1 MRRIFGIAGAMLL
14 VLFLLVPAVLAAE
27 PGERG
32 WVLVSVNGDVTVPA
46 GDTAETV
53 VVINGTATIA
63 GSSTTVVVINGRAEL
78 TGATV
83 ESLVAI
89 SSQVDIGAGT
99 TVNGDVRYLDSTVTQ
114 AADAQVTGSVR
125 DVTGDLAVFGAVI
138 VSAFFLL
145 WLGFALA
152 AVVAALVLA
161 GLAARQVRAAE
172 AIISREPGI
181 ALVAGIAGTF
191 LPILLIVALFVTVVG
206 APLGFAILFG
216 VWPFLAFVGYLVAAI
231 WVGDWILARTSPG
244 VHRERPYLASII
256 GLLVLA
262 VLTIVP
268 LVGAIATLF
277 GFGAVLVLAW
287 RVFRAPSVG
296 ATAAPTATPATLPS

>member
-1 MRRIFGIAGAMLL
+1 MRRIIGIAGAMLI
-14 VLFLLVPAVLAAE
+14 VLFTMVPAVLAAE
-27 PGERG
+27 MPHDG
-32 WVLVSVNGDVTVPA
+32 WVLWSTGGDVSVAA
-46 GDTAETV
+46 GEHADA
-53 VVINGTATIA
+53 VIVIDGTATIA
-63 GSSTTVVVINGRAEL
+63 GEVNSLIVVSGRAEL

-99 TVNGDVRYLDSTVTQ
+99 TVLGDVRYLDSTVTQ
-114 AADAQVTGSVR
+114 APDAQVTGRVS
-125 DVTGDLAVFGAVI
+125 DLTGDFAVFGAVL

-145 WLGFALA
+145 WVGFVLA

-161 GLAARQVRAAE
+161 ALAARQVRAAE
-172 AIISREPGI
+172 TIISREPGV

-244 VHRERPYLASII
+244 VHRERPYLASVI
-256 GLLVLA
+256 GMVVLG
-262 VLTIVP
+262 VLNIVP
-268 LVGAIATLF
+268 FVAMLATLF
-277 GFGAVLVLAW
+277 GYGAVLVLAW
-287 RVFRAPSVG
+287 RIFRAPTVG
-296 ATAAPTATPATLPS
+296 ATAAPAATPAPMPS

>member
-1 MRRIFGIAGAMLL
+1 MRRIVGIAGAMLI
-14 VLFLLVPAVLAAE
+14 VLFTMVPAVLAAE
-27 PGERG
+27 MPNDG
-32 WVLVSVNGDVTVPA
+32 WVLWSTGGDVSVAA
-46 GDTAETV
+46 GEHADA
-53 VVINGTATIA
+53 VIVIDGTATIA
-63 GSSTTVVVINGRAEL
+63 GEVNSLIVVSGRAEL

-99 TVNGDVRYLDSTVTQ
+99 TVLGDVRYLDSTVTQ
-114 AADAQVTGSVR
+114 APDARVTGRVS
-125 DVTGDLAVFGAVI
+125 DLTGDFAVFGAVL

-145 WLGFALA
+145 WVGFVLA

-161 GLAARQVRAAE
+161 ALAARQVRAAE
-172 AIISREPGI
+172 TIISREPGV

-231 WVGDWILARTSPG
+231 WVGDWILVRTSPG
-244 VHRERPYLASII
+244 VHRERPYLASVI
-256 GLLVLA
+256 GMVVLG
-262 VLTIVP
+262 VLNIVP
-268 LVGAIATLF
+268 FVAMLATLF

-287 RVFRAPSVG
+287 RVFRAPTVG
-296 ATAAPTATPATLPS
+296 ATAAPAATPAPMPS

>member
-1 MRRIFGIAGAMLL
+1 MRRIIGIAGAMLI
-14 VLFLLVPAVLAAE
+14 VLFTMVPAVLAAE
-27 PGERG
+27 MPHDG
-32 WVLVSVNGDVTVPA
+32 WVLWSTGGDVSVAA
-46 GDTAETV
+46 GEHADA
-53 VVINGTATIA
+53 VIVIDGTATIA
-63 GSSTTVVVINGRAEL
+63 GEVNSLIVVSGRAEL

-89 SSQVDIGAGT
+89 SSQVNIGAGT
-99 TVNGDVRYLDSTVTQ
+99 TVLGDVRYLDSTVTQ
-114 AADAQVTGSVR
+114 APDAQVTGRVS
-125 DVTGDLAVFGAVI
+125 DLTGDFAVFGAVL

-145 WLGFALA
+145 WVGFVLA

-161 GLAARQVRAAE
+161 ALAARQVRAAE
-172 AIISREPGI
+172 TIISREPGV

-244 VHRERPYLASII
+244 VHRERPYLASVI
-256 GLLVLA
+256 GMVVLGI
-262 VLTIVP
+262 LNIVP
-268 LVGAIATLF
+268 LVAMLATLF

-287 RVFRAPSVG
+287 RIFRAPTVG
-296 ATAAPTATPATLPS
+296 ATAAPAATPAPMPS

>member
-1 MRRIFGIAGAMLL
+1 MRRIVGIAGAMLI
-14 VLFLLVPAVLAAE
+14 VLFTMVPAVLAAE
-27 PGERG
+27 MPHDG
-32 WVLVSVNGDVTVPA
+32 WVLWSTGGDVSVAA
-46 GDTAETV
+46 GEHADA
-53 VVINGTATIA
+53 VIVIDGTATIA
-63 GSSTTVVVINGRAEL
+63 GEVNSLVVISGRAEL

-89 SSQVDIGAGT
+89 SSQVNIGAGT
-99 TVNGDVRYLDSTVTQ
+99 TVLGDVRYLDSTVTQ
-114 AADAQVTGSVR
+114 APDAQVTGRVS
-125 DVTGDLAVFGAVI
+125 DLTGDLAVFGAVL

-145 WLGFALA
+145 WLGFVLA

-161 GLAARQVRAAE
+161 ALAARQVRAAE
-172 AIISREPGI
+172 TIISREPGV

-244 VHRERPYLASII
+244 VHRERPYLASVI
-256 GLLVLA
+256 GMVVLGI
-262 VLTIVP
+262 LNIVP
-268 LVGAIATLF
+268 FVAMLATLF
-277 GFGAVLVLAW
+277 GYGAVLVLAW
-287 RVFRAPSVG
+287 RVFRAPTV
-296 ATAAPTATPATLPS
+296 ATAAPTTTPAPMPG